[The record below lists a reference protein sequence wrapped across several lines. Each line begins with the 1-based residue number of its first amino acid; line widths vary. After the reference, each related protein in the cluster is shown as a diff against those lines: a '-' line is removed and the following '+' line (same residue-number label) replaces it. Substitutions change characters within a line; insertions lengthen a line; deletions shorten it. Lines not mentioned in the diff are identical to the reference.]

1 MLQEGQDL
9 LAEANE
15 LNGFLDTLNDEL
27 WDRPTTFMEWT
38 PWDVV
43 AHLHYFDLLIV
54 ETNWVMLSQHWQT

>member
-27 WDRPTTFMEWT
+27 WDRPT
-38 PWDVV
+38 
-43 AHLHYFDLLIV
+43 
-54 ETNWVMLSQHWQT
+54 